1 MNRFP
6 RWTCQSLSLIHIYI
20 DPMFHRYV
28 LGIPGMNLDSFFL
41 EEGAV
46 KENFVRSAERAGA
59 GIAVIEGVMGY
70 YDGVGGIDTRASAY
84 DIARITETPVILVM
98 DGKGASLSLAA
109 TVKGFAA
116 LRKDSRIEG
125 IILNR
130 TSPSVC
136 GRLKERIEAET
147 GIPAVSYTH
156 LDVYKRQFLQF

>member
-1 MNRFP
+1 
-6 RWTCQSLSLIHIYI
+6 
-20 DPMFHRYV
+20 
-28 LGIPGMNLDSFFL
+28 
-41 EEGAV
+41 
-46 KENFVRSAERAGA
+46 
-59 GIAVIEGVMGY
+59 MGY

-84 DIARITETPVILVM
+84 DIARITETPEILVM

-136 GRLKERIEAET
+136 GPIERTDRGGDRNTGCGLSSRFT
-147 GIPAVSYTH
+147 GIPV
-156 LDVYKRQFLQF
+156 